1 MFKGQ
6 FKHNIDA
13 KGRLIIPSKL
23 REQCGEKVVIT
34 KGLDGC
40 LAVYTTE
47 GWDKYYSKIE
57 KLPTTKQKVRDFVR
71 LVTTLADDL
80 VFDKLGRVNISSFL
94 RDVGGL
100 KKECM
105 IIGAGDHIEIWDLAR
120 WNKYYE
126 SRIDSFDEL
135 RESLDDFDL

>member
-47 GWDKYYSKIE
+47 GWDKYYRQLNKKSG
-57 KLPTTKQKVRDFVR
+57 
-71 LVTTLADDL
+71 TL
-80 VFDKLGRVNISSFL
+80 FG
-94 RDVGGL
+94 
-100 KKECM
+100 
-105 IIGAGDHIEIWDLAR
+105 
-120 WNKYYE
+120 
-126 SRIDSFDEL
+126 
-135 RESLDDFDL
+135 